1 MVESNRPQYLVDD
14 AEDGR
19 SLNYEC
25 PDIYLDDNIM
35 TLKFSP
41 T

>member
-1 MVESNRPQYLVDD
+1 MVESDPNHLVLG
-14 AEDGR
+14 ANQR

-25 PDIYLDDNIM
+25 PDIYLDDTVM
-35 TLKFSP
+35 SLKFSP